1 MDMVYSP
8 DFTGPSSAL
17 YLKRV
22 SESQKNIC

>member
-22 SESQKNIC
+22 SKSQKNIC